1 MKQLHTLAPVLPV
14 AVESEPQPPANV
26 APEREDAAT
35 GATLNHS
42 ITTWLRLMRTH
53 TRIAG
58 RLTAF
63 LGAWGLSLAQF
74 DALAQVWADE
84 GLCQQD
90 LAARLMET
98 KGNISR
104 LLDRM
109 QTRGWLE
116 RRSDGHSNRLYLTP
130 TGRALA
136 EGVIPAQ
143 NAEVIRILAALP
155 PADRAQLHTLLRRL
169 DHALSI
175 HGASS
180 P

>member
-1 MKQLHTLAPVLPV
+1 M
-14 AVESEPQPPANV
+14 
-26 APEREDAAT
+26 AT
-35 GATLNHS
+35 GGPALTPA
-42 ITTWLRLMRTH
+42 IVTWLRLMRVH
-53 TRIAG
+53 TRVAG

-74 DALAQVWADE
+74 DALAQVYADE

-109 QTRGWLE
+109 QARGLLE
-116 RRSDGHSNRLYLTP
+116 RRSDGHANRLYLTAK
-130 TGRALA
+130 GLA
-136 EGVIPAQ
+136 FAEDVIPAQ
-143 NAEVIRILAALP
+143 NAAVTRILAALP

-169 DHALSI
+169 DHALLAGSETSGMAEPNHQTGDQI
-175 HGASS
+175 HE
-180 P
+180 

>member
-1 MKQLHTLAPVLPV
+1 MNQHQTVASAPLA
-14 AVESEPQPPANV
+14 AEQAPQPSAQV
-26 APEREDAAT
+26 ASIREAAADAA
-35 GATLNHS
+35 LNPE
-42 ITTWLRLMRTH
+42 IATWLRLMRVH
-53 TRIAG
+53 TRVAG
-58 RLTAF
+58 RLNAF

-109 QTRGWLE
+109 QARGWLE
-116 RRSDGHSNRLYLTP
+116 RRSDGHANRLYLTT
-130 TGRALA
+130 TGHALA
-136 EGVIPAQ
+136 ADVIPAQ
-143 NAEVIRILAALP
+143 NAEVTRILAALP
-155 PADRAQLHTLLRRL
+155 FADRAQLHGLLRRL
-169 DHALSI
+169 DHALRDSDD
-175 HGASS
+175 A